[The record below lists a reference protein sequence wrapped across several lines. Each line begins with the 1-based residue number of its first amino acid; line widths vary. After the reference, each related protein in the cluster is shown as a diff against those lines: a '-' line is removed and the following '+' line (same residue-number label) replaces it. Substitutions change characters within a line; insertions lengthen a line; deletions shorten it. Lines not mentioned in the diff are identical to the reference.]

1 MDNETVYLPG
11 KIRDRIQDLM
21 NQRQDGQ
28 VGRREHHPH
37 RPRV

>member
-21 NQRQDGQ
+21 KSRKVRHGMILQ
-28 VGRREHHPH
+28 
-37 RPRV
+37 